1 MAKTLEQIMEEQMM
15 QMMSQMMNNQNMT
28 SQQASQH
35 EQNNS
40 SDLNSEFIEETNR
53 GSDGLQNNFQ
63 KDFDDELDDWENSE
77 NFQGDDSSQDD
88 EDYDDWVDDEDDIN
102 QVDEN
107 LSISPDSWDKFKEA
121 NNKKDTEQY
130 DNIAQSNIHES
141 DKAKSGYLDAK
152 KFAYQNYD
160 FIGNNSIHSD
170 LFFSSTTKEGFSED
184 FGQRYSDG
192 SSNLEKD
199 AIDFANFILCD
210 IVKNGGSTNKKQTSL
225 ESFEERIIE
234 TTRKLEERFGR
245 ISSEKEFFGSQDMQF
260 ARAEQIDNVM
270 NNEQPFESIVS
281 EPRHATFMGNTFEYQ
296 QYQEHKDFGVV
307 FEEGNTQEDTCRN
320 LREITRYI
328 SEDVANIVGGFD
340 RITDLMIL
348 SDIIVVNGVAYS
360 PILPLE
366 FINHLPLD
374 VQNSAKA
381 GHFAWLFDFGY
392 LRNMSSLTNL
402 SFDSV
407 DFVFKKVRVDLN
419 LKRDFEPKQLFKICK
434 MLTNLQINTY
444 QFTRMNMDAY
454 DDVFHRVKRSTEILD
469 AVESW
474 GWNTSKNRWTSVY
487 DYYHNPEKRGLWKA
501 CGLVTRTGV
510 AATVSVG
517 TVGLKAMRVGGKFT
531 KKLVNGIST
540 VVQAVKEDI

>member
-1 MAKTLEQIMEEQMM
+1 MAKTLEQVMEEQMM
-15 QMMSQMMNNQNMT
+15 KMMAQMSNQNNVQVDN
-28 SQQASQH
+28 SQPVQSFD
-35 EQNNS
+35 ENKSDDNDDWEDWSSFNESKGDDSWEDWSSSEEGNDDWEDWNS
-40 SDLNSEFIEETNR
+40 SGEDSWGSEGQREDVSVNKSEDFNYSYQDLNSTSIGNNESQNIQKEEN
-53 GSDGLQNNFQ
+53 
-63 KDFDDELDDWENSE
+63 E
-77 NFQGDDSSQDD
+77 
-88 EDYDDWVDDEDDIN
+88 
-102 QVDEN
+102 
-107 LSISPDSWDKFKEA
+107 
-121 NNKKDTEQY
+121 
-130 DNIAQSNIHES
+130 
-141 DKAKSGYLDAK
+141 KSGYLNAK
-152 KFAYQNYD
+152 NFAYQNYD

-210 IVKNGGSTNKKQTSL
+210 IVKNGGSSSKKQQSL
-225 ESFEERIIE
+225 ESFEEKIIK
-234 TTRKLEERFGR
+234 TTRKLEERFGK

-260 ARAEQIDNVM
+260 ARAEQFDNVM

-296 QYQEHKDFGVV
+296 QYQERKDFGVV

-381 GHFAWLFDFGY
+381 GHFAWLFDFRY

-501 CGLVTRTGV
+501 CGLITRTGV